1 MIPAHFI
8 TLIMKGNFEDDIG
21 MPASRYNHSEKL
33 STIAQVTG
41 AGKELLAKVF
51 SKVILEFIENYNCS
65 GISAMQDIF

>member
-21 MPASRYNHSEKL
+21 
-33 STIAQVTG
+33 TIAQVTG